1 MCVES
6 VLRHGC
12 EAKTRADHST
22 PLFLRRMFSVMKI
35 MLSEIFR
42 LRRSTPGKRGPSTQE
57 KARLCLAV
65 NSLLPLTFENSMSLH
80 YFRCCVHDDMSCSF
94 FLHLSLE
101 GAFEH
106 VTVEIPSV
114 LYGNKLALRT
124 SSVSSELEARPG
136 LWPRCITLLFL
147 NRTKESTFQTSSFQ
161 RGFWNALCF

>member
-1 MCVES
+1 MLS
-6 VLRHGC
+6 VLSRGC
-12 EAKTRADHST
+12 EAEISADCST
-22 PLFLRRMFSVMKI
+22 PLFLRLMFSVMKI
-35 MLSEIFR
+35 TLSETFR
-42 LRRSTPGKRGPSTQE
+42 LRRSTPGKHGPSTQE

-65 NSLLPLTFENSMSLH
+65 SSLLPLTFENSLSLH

-101 GAFEH
+101 GACEH

-124 SSVSSELEARPG
+124 GSVRSELEARPG

-147 NRTKESTFQTSSFQ
+147 NIMKESAFQTSSFQ